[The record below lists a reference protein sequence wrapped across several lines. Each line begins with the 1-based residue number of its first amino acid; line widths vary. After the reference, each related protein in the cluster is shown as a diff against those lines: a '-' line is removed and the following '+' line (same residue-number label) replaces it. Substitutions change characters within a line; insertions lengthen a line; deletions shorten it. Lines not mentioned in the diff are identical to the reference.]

1 MVHGGGYCYIGTKSN
16 DNQFITDE
24 CFGEHLGGNN
34 PPFFIILLFVGGA
47 CRPTPPPSLF
57 TGSIL
62 SWIVPIRLLGCR
74 FHLQT
79 LSLQEKAT
87 LKAVWPCCYI
97 YYTSIRIYGYM
108 YIRLYV
114 YTDCLADNSS
124 QDDPLYVAL
133 LRQACGPLSCSL
145 RHMSFLAESVALW
158 RNFHHG
164 VSCCPWCPP
173 VHILPSCPSFSFF
186 VRGILGH
193 PSSPKFQG
201 LLSVVSFSIFPTRHM
216 FS

>member
-1 MVHGGGYCYIGTKSN
+1 MSALGNIQEG
-16 DNQFITDE
+16 IT
-24 CFGEHLGGNN
+24 
-34 PPFFIILLFVGGA
+34 LLFLLYFFLSVGLVA
-47 CRPTPPPSLF
+47 PRPPRAYLPGLF
-57 TGSIL
+57 FLGQYLSGSSGVAFTFRPCL
-62 SWIVPIRLLGCR
+62 YRR
-74 FHLQT
+74 KRH
-79 LSLQEKAT
+79 
-87 LKAVWPCCYI
+87 LKAVWQRLEQSQPHCLI
-97 YYTSIRIYGYM
+97 LLTSLLLYRFIDV
-108 YIRLYV
+108 YV